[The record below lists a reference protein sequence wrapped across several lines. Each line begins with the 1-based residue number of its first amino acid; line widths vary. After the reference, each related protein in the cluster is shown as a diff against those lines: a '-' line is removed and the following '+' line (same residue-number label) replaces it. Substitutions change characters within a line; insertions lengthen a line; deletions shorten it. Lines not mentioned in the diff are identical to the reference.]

1 MNSNLILAEHNKAL
15 QVFTISETAAE
26 VLDTEYRVNIKE
38 YRGEVLLEAKIGP
51 GRDLLSFTELGK
63 FMIEEEVKF
72 TYEAESYLLELHDFQ
87 KLCKILEQV
96 V

>member
-1 MNSNLILAEHNKAL
+1 M
-15 QVFTISETAAE
+15 
-26 VLDTEYRVNIKE
+26 
-38 YRGEVLLEAKIGP
+38 LEAKIGP